1 MIVVVVDEAGVIAY
15 ACAQYAHVSSN
26 ASSAARIVFVRT
38 AEFASMTEPKLQL
51 VDSTYPTKP
60 DAELRF

>member
-15 ACAQYAHVSSN
+15 AVRNMLTLAQMPVAI
-26 ASSAARIVFVRT
+26 ARIVFVRT